1 MLKNYPQILEKIKK
15 NETIYNDECS
25 GADIFR
31 AVRDKALKSFRF
43 QGVLWEISLI
53 PKPTNAMADVIIADD
68 EKMPRWDDLQD
79 VIEGMITRTQD
90 NIPFALLLDDVFYQ
104 VHIDILESER

>member
-1 MLKNYPQILEKIKK
+1 MLKNYPEILERIKK
-15 NETIYNDECS
+15 NETIHDNECS

-31 AVRDKALKSFRF
+31 AVRDRALKSFRF
-43 QGVLWEISLI
+43 EGVLWEISLI

-68 EKMPRWDDLQD
+68 EKMPRWDDLTH
-79 VIEGMITRTQD
+79 IIKGMIARTHD